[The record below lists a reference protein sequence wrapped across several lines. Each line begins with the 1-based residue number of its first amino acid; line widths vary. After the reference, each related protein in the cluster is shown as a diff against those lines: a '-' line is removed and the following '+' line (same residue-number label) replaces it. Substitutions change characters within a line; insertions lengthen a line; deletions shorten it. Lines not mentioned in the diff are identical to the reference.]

1 MVENVSFQDTDE
13 VVGDLDSIVEERD
26 DLQYRSDVIREAIR
40 EYIDN
45 HESEQST

>member
-1 MVENVSFQDTDE
+1 MVRNVSFQTTDE
-13 VVGDLDSIVEERD
+13 VVGDLEDIVEQRD
-26 DLQYRSDVIREAIR
+26 DVRNRSDAIRKAIR